1 MESAR
6 RKYVVAGAGSLAV
19 VLATGW
25 LAASRPELLADPDVV
40 LIGGRLP
47 GAVTGGLLI
56 GTGLL
61 GVLAAL
67 IATSIATSIAGADP
81 GRRTDRFAM
90 LVAAWS
96 IVVFGV
102 LAQSTAG
109 IALAGY
115 LMALALPAALV
126 VLVVQL
132 LRRYPRGRVPLLLVV
147 AGLIGAGVVSGVL
160 SGPPL
165 ARLAAAMAGGLA
177 AAGPRLLLALT
188 VTAAAGGWLVVL
200 WSSLRREPA
209 WGRSAAWVARH
220 RTPITV
226 VAALGPVPY
235 ALARLTWLTP
245 WPQFS
250 PVAAALSP
258 ETRLWGLLLGGAAL
272 LGSVLTIGLIRPWG
286 ERFPRWMPGLA
297 GREVPVAVAAVPGGV
312 VATVLCVS
320 AIPMIALSFAA
331 SADGLGLTDFWSRL
345 LMVLVLPLWLWGP
358 MLALAVWGYVE
369 HRAQRR
375 GASPA
380 APVEWSGRRSA
391 RRSTRRSVG
400 RVAPGR
406 EVA

>member
-1 MESAR
+1 M
-6 RKYVVAGAGSLAV
+6 VAGAGSLAV
-19 VLATGW
+19 VLVTGW
-25 LAASRPELLADPDVV
+25 LAVSRPELLGDPDVV
-40 LIGGRLP
+40 LIGGRLS

-56 GTGLL
+56 STGLL

-67 IATSIATSIAGADP
+67 IVTLIAGAGP
-81 GRRTDRFAM
+81 GRRTGLLAM
-90 LVAAWS
+90 VVAAWS
-96 IVVFGV
+96 SAVFGV

-115 LMALALPAALV
+115 LMALALPAALA

-132 LRRYPRGRVPLLLVV
+132 LRRYPRGRLPLLLVV
-147 AGLIGAGVVSGVL
+147 VGLIAAGVVSGVL

-165 ARLAAAMAGGLA
+165 ARLAGAMAGGLL
-177 AAGPRLLLALT
+177 AAGPRLLLALA

-200 WSSLRREPA
+200 WSGLRREPV
-209 WGRSAAWVARH
+209 WSQVAAWVVRH

-250 PVAAALSP
+250 PVAAALTP

-272 LGSVLTIGLIRPWG
+272 LGSVLTVGLIRPWG

-320 AIPMIALSFAA
+320 AIPMIALSFAS
-331 SADGLGLTDFWSRL
+331 SADGLGLTDWWSRL

-369 HRAQRR
+369 HRTRSREAQ
-375 GASPA
+375 A
-380 APVEWSGRRSA
+380 APVERTQRTSVRG
-391 RRSTRRSVG
+391 STRRSFG
-400 RVAPGR
+400 RVARGH
-406 EVA
+406 EAA